1 MVFSSLY
8 RQSTFKRHHLIVGF
22 QWSNYAIGW
31 SFEVVLGGRNINS
44 VDTRLSMDGWAG
56 QLSTNR
62 TISRPSLVKRLLTS
76 RTHSSNNM
84 LSIQLFFW
92 LRYRQGKCFICLKHQ
107 RFLDLP
113 ITNKGNFS
121 PTALAAINRARH
133 SLLCL
138 PPTLFSFFRFRDFLV
153 ERDKTS
159 QICRRCRSGW
169 GHIRTR

>member
-1 MVFSSLY
+1 MP
-8 RQSTFKRHHLIVGF
+8 
-22 QWSNYAIGW
+22 WSIGW
-31 SFEVVLGGRNINS
+31 SFDAVFGGRNINS

-62 TISRPSLVKRLLTS
+62 TNFRPSLVNCLSTS
-76 RTHSSNNM
+76 QTHPLNNM

-92 LRYRQGKCFICLKHQ
+92 LRYQQDKCFICLKY
-107 RFLDLP
+107 RGFSDLP